1 MLQKNALDEN
11 NNELNENNDN
21 ANNNTSKQTL
31 VGKKRIKKNLRKCYQ
46 VVQQLRDACKKFE
59 TIDILLPEKFCPFT
73 GTMKMHQYTW
83 NKQNHGLTLF
93 NSLSCLDCLLG
104 VICIHFS
111 MGQISYGH
119 NRLSLVSLE
128 VQKDRI
134 FKRSQKDTEVTS
146 EVKKPKITPNV
157 ILQLKII
164 Y

>member
-11 NNELNENNDN
+11 NNEINENNDN
-21 ANNNTSKQTL
+21 ANNNTSKQAL
-31 VGKKRIKKNLRKCYQ
+31 V

-83 NKQNHGLTLF
+83 NKQNNGLTLF

-111 MGQISYGH
+111 MGQINYGH
-119 NRLSLVSLE
+119 NRLSLVSPE